1 MGKNELQVV
10 EVVDERE
17 EKKSKTLFQRFRN
30 QTLFRAAATIVAGL
44 VMVIFPSM
52 TQATIAYVLAV
63 ILVLFGL
70 FRLLRYF
77 HKSDRD
83 GDGDLEYG
91 SPVDFVVGVLFIV
104 LAGLVAKMF
113 ISIIPIVFGIFILIC
128 GVLKLEQGITLA
140 RAKGMK
146 SEETKAVMI
155 IAAITIAIGLFA
167 AFNPFDANRIL
178 IVIIGCGLLFS
189 GVTDLVTARMVSKA
203 MKNK

>member
-10 EVVDERE
+10 EVVDDRQ

-52 TQATIAYVLAV
+52 TQSTIAYVLSIV
-63 ILVLFGL
+63 LVLFGL

-77 HKSDRD
+77 HKTDRD

-91 SPVDFVVGVLFIV
+91 SPVDFVVGVVFIV

-113 ISIIPIVFGIFILIC
+113 ISIIPLVFGIFILIC
-128 GVLKLEQGITLA
+128 GVLKLEQGIALL
-140 RAKGMK
+140 RVKSNKAKP
-146 SEETKAVMI
+146 VMI
-155 IAAITIAIGLFA
+155 IAAVTVAIGLFA
-167 AFNPFDANRIL
+167 AFNPFSAGRIL
-178 IVIIGCGLLFS
+178 IVIIGAGLLFS
-189 GVTDLVTARMVSKA
+189 GITDLVTAGFVSKI
-203 MKNK
+203 MKD